1 MDHTCYTVDTVGYEG
16 YLKLLP
22 IYLDHIFNPLL
33 TLESMLTEIHHV
45 NEHGEDAG
53 VAFSEIQGIQNMS
66 SSLATLELQR
76 LMYPQGN
83 PYRSETG
90 GLMDTF
96 RDIEL
101 RDIVEYHDQHY
112 TLHNTCIFISGYI
125 DFDRLEDVIHDF
137 EIQQSQD
144 STHANHM

>member
-45 NEHGEDAG
+45 NERGEDAG

-90 GLMDTF
+90 GLMETF

-101 RDIVEYHDQHY
+101 RDIVDYHTQQY
-112 TLHNTCIFISGYI
+112 TLSNTCIFISGFV
-125 DFDRLEDVIHDF
+125 DFGRLEDVIHEF
-137 EIQQSQD
+137 EIQQNQN